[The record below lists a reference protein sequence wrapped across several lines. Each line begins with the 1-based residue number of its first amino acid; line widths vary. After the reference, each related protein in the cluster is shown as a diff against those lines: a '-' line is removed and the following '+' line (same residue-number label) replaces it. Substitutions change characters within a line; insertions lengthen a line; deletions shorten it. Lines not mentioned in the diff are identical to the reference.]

1 MDSYNNLKLKLL
13 EINSDLSELTQKGA
27 SIPGV
32 TKSALSE
39 WTRSCRKLQRQF
51 AEETLRIAVV
61 GTIKS
66 GKSTFM
72 NSLLGGDYLKRGAGV
87 VTSIVTRI
95 HHGPHPVAR
104 LFFKSWDEI
113 NQDITQALRHMP
125 LAQEFIT
132 QDKFN
137 IRDTQNRETIREL
150 LESLPV
156 NQLVS
161 NGNRNMNAV
170 LLANYLNGYGRVMDV
185 VAEQN
190 IIKKFEND
198 RFFDHWQYVGDDS
211 LAVYLKDMQLQ
222 LNSNAIDS
230 DIELADCQGSDSP
243 NPLHMAMIQDYL
255 QEAHL
260 IIYVVS
266 SRTGLREADIKF
278 LSIIRK
284 MGLSSTVQLVINTD
298 ISEHETLSDLHK
310 LVEQI
315 TSELALLIP
324 EPQHYAFSALLNLFN
339 FIEGSLTEKDQMR
352 LNQWNQQAELADF
365 SKTEYQRFQRHIR
378 LRIVQKRYHMMLKN
392 QVERHDIIL
401 AGMTEWITINR
412 ELLSRDDDDISNIVN
427 GIKKQQER
435 LIQVKTGIE
444 STATGAMSKIKNDLN
459 QAVNRFFDNVSG
471 PHISQLIG
479 FIRDYRVDFVKYQE
493 KLTAN
498 GFLNTMSLIFQE
510 FKQALDTMMTQETY
524 PEIVNFVKGVEE
536 KIAKQLNATL
546 DPYGCIVEQ
555 GFLDLRRDLNWLGT
569 DGSAHNSLHL
579 FDMPDFD
586 AVKTTVGLRLPPL
599 APLLEYTKR
608 IKAEAYINAGYFSVL
623 NMFRKIFKN
632 RSKSRSSYS
641 AKTLQRSVRHM
652 KKQTEESIL
661 FEMKN
666 YRENL
671 KFAYLHRLV
680 EEVTQRFSDNLMDRF
695 RSFDSGTAEMT
706 NYVTQLKSDKDRAI
720 QTVIDMERIAALTSE
735 KMKHLR
741 DKVEQSEA

>member
-1 MDSYNNLKLKLL
+1 MDSYNDLKLKLL

-27 SIPGV
+27 SIPGA

-39 WTRSCRKLQRQF
+39 WTRSCRKLQQQLS
-51 AEETLRIAVV
+51 EETLRIAVV

-95 HHGPHPVAR
+95 HHGPYPAAR

-113 NQDITQALRHMP
+113 NQDITQALRLVP
-125 LAQEFIT
+125 LAQQLFAH
-132 QDKFN
+132 DKFD
-137 IRDTQNRETIREL
+137 IRDTQSRETIREL
-150 LESLPV
+150 LDSLPV
-156 NQLVS
+156 DQLVS
-161 NGNRNMNAV
+161 NGNRNLNTV
-170 LLANYLNGYGRVMDV
+170 LITNYLNGYERVMDV
-185 VAEQN
+185 MAEQN

-222 LNSNAIDS
+222 LNSNSIDS

-284 MGLSSTVQLVINTD
+284 MGLSSTVQLVINAD
-298 ISEHETLSDLHK
+298 ISEHDSLSDLHK

-324 EPQHYAFSALLNLFN
+324 EPQHYTFSTLLHLFKSL
-339 FIEGSLTEKDQMR
+339 EGSLTEKDRMR
-352 LNQWNQQAELADF
+352 LDQWNQQAELADY
-365 SKTEYQRFQRHIR
+365 SKTEYQRFQKHLR
-378 LRIVQKRYHMMLKN
+378 LRIVRKRYHMMLKN

-401 AGMTEWITINR
+401 AGMTDWIAINR
-412 ELLSRDDDDISNIVN
+412 ELLSRDDCDISKIVN

-435 LIQVKTGIE
+435 LVQIKTGIE

-459 QAVNRFFDNVSG
+459 QAVNQFFDNVSG
-471 PHISQLIG
+471 PQISQLIG
-479 FIRDYRVDFVKYQE
+479 FIRDYRVDFGKYQD
-493 KLTAN
+493 KLAAD
-498 GFLNTMSLIFQE
+498 GFLNTMALIFQE
-510 FKQALDTMMTQETY
+510 FKQALDTAMTQKTY
-524 PEIVNFVKGVEE
+524 PEIVNFVKGLEE
-536 KIAKQLNATL
+536 KIAKELNATL

-555 GFLDLRRDLNWLGT
+555 GLLDLRRDLNWLGT
-569 DGSAHNSLHL
+569 DGSADNSLQL

-586 AVKTTVGLRLPPL
+586 AVKTMVGLRLPPL

-623 NMFRKIFKN
+623 KMFRKIFKKHPKD
-632 RSKSRSSYS
+632 RFKYS
-641 AKTLQRSVRHM
+641 VKTIQRSVRHM
-652 KKQTEESIL
+652 KIQTEESIL
-661 FEMKN
+661 FEIKN

-695 RSFDSGTAEMT
+695 RTFDSGTAEMT
-706 NYVTQLKSDKDRAI
+706 HHVSQLKSDKDRAI
-720 QTVIDMERIAALTSE
+720 QTVIEMERIATLISE

-741 DKVEQSEA
+741 VHVEQSGA

>member
-1 MDSYNNLKLKLL
+1 MDSYNDLKLKLS
-13 EINSDLSELTQKGA
+13 EINSDLSELTQKGT
-27 SIPGV
+27 SIPGA

-39 WTRSCRKLQRQF
+39 WKRSCRKLQRQLT
-51 AEETLRIAVV
+51 EETLRIAVV

-95 HHGPHPVAR
+95 HHGPHPAAR

-113 NQDITQALRHMP
+113 NQDISQALRLMP
-125 LAQEFIT
+125 LAHKLFVL
-132 QDKFN
+132 DKFD
-137 IRDTQNRETIREL
+137 IRDPKNRETIKEL
-150 LESLPV
+150 LDKLPV
-156 NQLVS
+156 DQLVS
-161 NGNRNMNAV
+161 NGNRNLNAV
-170 LLANYLNGYGRVMDV
+170 LISNYLNGYGRVMDV

-211 LAVYLKDMQLQ
+211 LAVYLKDLQLQ
-222 LNSNAIDS
+222 LKSNSIDS

-298 ISEHETLSDLHK
+298 ISEHETLNELNK

-324 EPQHYAFSALLNLFN
+324 EPQYYTFSTLLHLFN
-339 FIEGSLTEKDQMR
+339 SLEDSLVEKDRMR

-365 SKTEYQRFQRHIR
+365 SKTEYQRFQQHLR
-378 LRIVQKRYHMMLKN
+378 LRIVRKRYHMMLKN
-392 QVERHDIIL
+392 QIERHDIIL
-401 AGMTEWITINR
+401 AGMTDWIAINR
-412 ELLSRDDDDISNIVN
+412 ELLSRDDGDISKIVN

-435 LIQVKTGIE
+435 LSQIKTGIE

-459 QAVNRFFDNVSG
+459 LAVNQFFDDVSG

-479 FIRDYRVDFVKYQE
+479 FIRDYNVDYGKYQE
-493 KLTAN
+493 KLAAD
-498 GFLNTMSLIFQE
+498 GFLNTMSSIFQE
-510 FKQALDTMMTQETY
+510 FRQSLDTVMTQKTY
-524 PEIVNFVKGVEE
+524 PEIVNFVKAIEE

-555 GFLDLRRDLNWLGT
+555 GLLDLRRDLKWLGT
-569 DGSAHNSLHL
+569 NSSVDNRIHL
-579 FDMPDFD
+579 FDMPNFD
-586 AVKTTVGLRLPPL
+586 AIKSTVGLRLPPL

-623 NMFRKIFKN
+623 KLFRKIFKN
-632 RSKSRSSYS
+632 RSEGRLNYSS
-641 AKTLQRSVRHM
+641 KTLQRSVRHM

-661 FEMKN
+661 FEIKN

-695 RSFDSGTAEMT
+695 RTFNSGTAEMT
-706 NYVTQLKSDKDRAI
+706 NHVSQLKADKDQAI
-720 QTVIDMERIAALTSE
+720 ETVIDMERIAALTRE
-735 KMKHLR
+735 KMKRLR
-741 DKVEQSEA
+741 VQVEKSEA